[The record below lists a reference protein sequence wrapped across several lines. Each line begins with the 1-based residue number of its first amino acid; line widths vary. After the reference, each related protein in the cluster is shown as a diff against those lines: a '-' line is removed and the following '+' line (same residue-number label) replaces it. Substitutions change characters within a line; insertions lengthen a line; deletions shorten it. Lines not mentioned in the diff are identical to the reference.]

1 MENGELNMHLCRFL
15 VSLYHSHIPP
25 YHTHTATASQRQ
37 PGWNATVSSQMK
49 NEGKVESGKKELSKW
64 QMLHIAKLDI
74 IEFNV
79 VKWFCSGEYIKHI
92 SIRIWKR
99 GREREKKETAA
110 RASYV
115 ARECEMQG
123 AYPNQNWMTKTC
135 LFRKLWVR
143 VMHFETE
150 NGNNGRNII
159 IQLYLIFPLSLYE
172 MRREEKNRRRI
183 VSHALFL
190 SLSVA
195 QNGKVFNKI
204 CSTVEKA
211 AISSNR
217 IHRVPL
223 EQLSHEN
230 ASWSVCGTALNH

>member
-25 YHTHTATASQRQ
+25 YHTHTHTQRQ
-37 PGWNATVSSQMK
+37 HLNDSQDEMRQYQAK
-49 NEGKVESGKKELSKW
+49 WRTKEKSRVEKKELSKW

-150 NGNNGRNII
+150 NGNNGKNII

-172 MRREEKNRRRI
+172 MRREEKTRRRI

-190 SLSVA
+190 SLCHTKWKS
-195 QNGKVFNKI
+195 F
-204 CSTVEKA
+204 
-211 AISSNR
+211 
-217 IHRVPL
+217 
-223 EQLSHEN
+223 
-230 ASWSVCGTALNH
+230 